1 MSGVS
6 RMERVHARQCTLAP
20 MLFLRRSPAVQSLS
34 LTVGLALSAC
44 HGSSGST
51 TPGGD
56 ESEAPPADLLQAPAG
71 SYVSVIAHEDA
82 PYLFVSFAMV
92 YEGSEPPTP
101 AGPAPA
107 IVQLLTPTGPCD
119 AQVGEPVSLST
130 GACETSTTIAR
141 PLSGCVGAFARV
153 ARVNGS
159 WPEGARYVP
168 LIEPTDEPFT
178 NPAALQDA
186 QHRARVEA
194 WMSEEAVSG
203 RPLQQAVSAHAIVDA
218 GAERLETSSASFL
231 VGASDA
237 QCEQQVEHR
246 TASALRRGERVIP
259 IEGLEQWQGVVTYR
273 GRVAG
278 VLYRAPH
285 LSALASVSPDG
296 SLREEWSERVWSDNE
311 ECGPF
316 WWAHI
321 EYPCGP

>member
-1 MSGVS
+1 M
-6 RMERVHARQCTLAP
+6 RFPT
-20 MLFLRRSPAVQSLS
+20 SPAASRSLAFT
-34 LTVGLALSAC
+34 LGLALTAC

-51 TPGGD
+51 TPGEGD
-56 ESEAPPADLLQAPAG
+56 ASEAPPPDLLQAPAG
-71 SYVSVIAHEDA
+71 SYGSVIVHEDA
-82 PYLFVSFAMV
+82 PYLFVSFAYV
-92 YEGSEPPTP
+92 HEGAEPPAP
-101 AGPAPA
+101 AGPAPST
-107 IVQLLTPTGPCD
+107 VQLLTPTGPCD

-130 GACETSTTIAR
+130 GQCETSTTVAR
-141 PLSGCVGAFARV
+141 PLTGCTGPFARV
-153 ARVNGS
+153 ARVSGS
-159 WPEGARYVP
+159 WPEGVRFMA
-168 LIEPTDEPFT
+168 LTEPTDEPFT
-178 NPAALQDA
+178 SPASLRDA

-194 WMSEEAVSG
+194 WMNEEAVSG
-203 RPLQQAVSAHAIVDA
+203 RPLQQAISAHAQLDA
-218 GAERLETSSASFL
+218 GAETLETSSASFL
-231 VGASDA
+231 VGPSDA

-296 SLREEWSERVWSDNE
+296 NLREEWSERVWSDNE